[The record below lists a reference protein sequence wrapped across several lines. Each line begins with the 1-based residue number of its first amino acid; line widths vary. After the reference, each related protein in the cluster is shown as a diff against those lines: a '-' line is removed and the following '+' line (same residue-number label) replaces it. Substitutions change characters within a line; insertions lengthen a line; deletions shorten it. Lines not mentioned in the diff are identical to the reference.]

1 MLLNRNMEMTHRAGR
16 CLWVVIQSTPQTE
29 KSTEQLVWTET
40 VSGFSCYSFFYAIN
54 NRFDSFSVPSLISPP
69 EIRVYQS
76 VFIKRLSNY
85 SSESFRRAVSPQ

>member
-29 KSTEQLVWTET
+29 KSTEQLV
-40 VSGFSCYSFFYAIN
+40 FSCYSFFYAIN